1 MDIIIN
7 LTIII
12 VCLTGLWIGSDWI
25 VEGAVNLSRKLGI
38 SELIIGLTIVS
49 IGTSAPEFGVTILSV
64 LTGHDNISIG
74 NIVGSNIF
82 NLGFILGS
90 VALVHPIKT
99 TPTIVRRDGTVLII
113 STFLL
118 LFFMMDLHLSFVE
131 GGILLCVLIIYVGYL
146 FNCRESSIDEIE
158 RTTFRWYH
166 PLQMITGLAFILI
179 SSHFLIE
186 SAVSTARMFG
196 ISEWVIGVT
205 IIAVGTSLPEL
216 VTSITAVLKGHPGLS
231 AGNLVGSDIFN
242 LLGVLGLAAVLKP
255 MTVSSEAYSSLYLL
269 SGVVVVVVIMM
280 RTGWKV
286 SRLEGGL
293 LVLISLVRWVMDFT
307 R

>member
-1 MDIIIN
+1 MDLIID

-12 VCLTGLWIGSDWI
+12 ICLTGLWIGSDWI

-64 LTGHDNISIG
+64 LKGYDNISVG

-90 VALVHPIKT
+90 VAIVHPIKT
-99 TPTIVRRDGTVLII
+99 SRTLVRRDGTVLII
-113 STFLL
+113 ATFSLL
-118 LFFMMDLHLSFVE
+118 IFMMDFHLSFVE
-131 GGILLCVLIIYVGYL
+131 GAILLCFLIMYVSYL
-146 FNCRESSIDEIE
+146 FSCRESLLSEIS
-158 RTTFRWYH
+158 TMIFKWYH
-166 PLQMITGLAFILI
+166 PLQMFAGLVFILL
-179 SSHFLIE
+179 SSHFLIN
-186 SAVSTARMFG
+186 SAVSTARMLG

-216 VTSITAVLKGHPGLS
+216 VTSIRAVLEGHPGLS

-242 LLGVLGLAAVLKP
+242 LLGVLGLAAVMKP
-255 MTVSSEAYSSLYLL
+255 MTVSAEAYGSLYLL
-269 SGVVVVVVIMM
+269 CGVVIIVVIMM
-280 RTGWKV
+280 RTGWIV
-286 SRLEGGL
+286 SRREGLL
-293 LVLISLVRWVMDFT
+293 LVLISMVRWVMDFT